1 MSIARDGKKN
11 EGLYGNY
18 MRVLQGMFK
27 KPSGYYG
34 TYMRVL
40 QGMKTISNFWD
51 LYAGIARNEDYQQFL
66 GPICGYCNE

>member
-1 MSIARDGKKN
+1 
-11 EGLYGNY
+11 

-40 QGMKTISNFWD
+40 QRMKTISNFWD
-51 LYAGIARNEDYQQFL
+51 LYASIATNV
-66 GPICGYCNE
+66 

>member
-1 MSIARDGKKN
+1 MTKCKFYSECKNQQLLWVLYASIVRNVKN
-11 EGLYGNY
+11 QWLYENY

-40 QGMKTISNFWD
+40 QQMKTISD
-51 LYAGIARNEDYQQFL
+51 FL
-66 GPICGYCNE
+66 